1 MTGQVLVESR
11 EESPVCPEVWQR
23 CWGAGF
29 VGWPSH
35 GLTEEYAD
43 WPSGIGGEGRGRSE
57 LEMDE
62 GARARGRLERSRP
75 QWKLPLQKTT
85 IHLASYHRR
94 WQTQAPGRGG

>member
-11 EESPVCPEVWQR
+11 EESLVCPEVWQR

-43 WPSGIGGEGRGRSE
+43 WPSGIGGEGRGE
-57 LEMDE
+57 E
-62 GARARGRLERSRP
+62 
-75 QWKLPLQKTT
+75 
-85 IHLASYHRR
+85 
-94 WQTQAPGRGG
+94 